1 MGMDPTDEE
10 YLLKIKDLM
19 RGPVEMLKLG
29 FKSVSQELSEVA
41 KPIISW
47 GNTQILPPIGL

>member
-1 MGMDPTDEE
+1 MDPTDEE

-47 GNTQILPPIGL
+47 GNTQILPQIGL